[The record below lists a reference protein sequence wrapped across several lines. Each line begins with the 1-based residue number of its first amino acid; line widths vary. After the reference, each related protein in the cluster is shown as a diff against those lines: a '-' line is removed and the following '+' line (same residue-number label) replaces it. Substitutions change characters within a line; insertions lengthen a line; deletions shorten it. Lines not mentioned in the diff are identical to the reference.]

1 MAAVSVHLLRPVDTG
16 CRVTFQ
22 PLDGLGVAPRKSL
35 LGGAKLGGNAPPL
48 VRVPAASG
56 QQKPGA
62 RGEEEKHL
70 RHV

>member
-1 MAAVSVHLLRPVDTG
+1 
-16 CRVTFQ
+16 
-22 PLDGLGVAPRKSL
+22 
-35 LGGAKLGGNAPPL
+35 